1 MKMSNATSMLIL
13 SCAWM
18 VSCAPRLS
26 ENAAQTETRI
36 NIMPNDTVRIFAPSI
51 ISTPLNERDLAIS
64 TDGKELMYTLNTND
78 NTRRA
83 IVIVRLTGNRVDSK
97 SIAPFSG
104 TYADIE
110 PAYSPDGQ
118 KLFFAS
124 SRPLY
129 AGDNTVDYN
138 IWYSERINNQ
148 WSAEAHPI
156 RGKVNTDED
165 EFYPSV
171 TTNGNLYYT
180 AAYKNGVGREDIYVS
195 MPTEGVY
202 SEPTPLN
209 TNVNTAAFEF
219 NAYVSPDEQVIIFSS
234 YGRAD
239 DMGGGDLYLSTKD
252 ASGHWSKSRNAGP
265 AINSNKLDYC
275 PFIDFRHSA
284 FYFTSNRLPVLKGT
298 MDLQTLEQA
307 AGGLLN
313 GQGNLY
319 VVDLNALGIMKH

>member
-13 SCAWM
+13 SCAWI
-18 VSCAPRLS
+18 VSCAPKLS

-36 NIMPNDTVRIFAPSI
+36 NIMPNDTVRIFAPGI

-129 AGDNTVDYN
+129 AGDTTADYN

-202 SEPTPLN
+202 GEPTPLN

-284 FYFTSNRLPVLKGT
+284 FYFTSNRLPVLKGA
-298 MDLQTLEQA
+298 MDLQALEQA
-307 AGGLLN
+307 AGGILN

>member
-18 VSCAPRLS
+18 VSCAPKLS

-36 NIMPNDTVRIFAPSI
+36 NIMPNDTLRIFAPGI

-64 TDGKELMYTLNTND
+64 PDGRELMYTLNTND

-83 IVIVRLTGNRVDSK
+83 IVMVGLTGNRVDSK
-97 SIAPFSG
+97 GIAPFSG
-104 TYADIE
+104 TFADIE
-110 PAYSPDGQ
+110 PTYSPDGQ

-129 AGDNTVDYN
+129 AGDTTADYN
-138 IWYSERINNQ
+138 IWYSERINTQ
-148 WSAEAHPI
+148 WSAEAHPVS
-156 RGKVNTDED
+156 GKVNTDED

-171 TTNGNLYYT
+171 ATNGNLYYT

-202 SEPTPLN
+202 GEPTPLN
-209 TNVNTAAFEF
+209 TNVNTANFEF

-239 DMGGGDLYLSTKD
+239 DMGGGDLYISTKD

-275 PFIDFRHSA
+275 PFIDFRHAA
-284 FYFTSNRLPVLKGT
+284 FYFTSNRLPVLKGS
-298 MDLQTLEQA
+298 MDLQTFEQA
-307 AGGLLN
+307 AGGILN
-313 GQGNLY
+313 GLGNIY
-319 VVDLNALGIMKH
+319 VVDIKVLGIPQR

>member
-129 AGDNTVDYN
+129 AGDTTVDYN